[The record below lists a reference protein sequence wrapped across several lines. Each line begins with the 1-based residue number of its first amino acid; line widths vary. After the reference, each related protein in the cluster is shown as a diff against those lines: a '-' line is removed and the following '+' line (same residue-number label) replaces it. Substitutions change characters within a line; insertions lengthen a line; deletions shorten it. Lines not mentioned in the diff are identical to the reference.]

1 MSLFRFTFSNLID
14 SIFFALFPISFF
26 FFSNYAVY
34 LICHKFLK
42 LMLFDWQIGSRI
54 TSKRV
59 GMFLETSFPSS
70 YILIDRHP
78 CRHDPSHVVTHRIQ
92 ANVAEF
98 AASLCRCTFQRKRS
112 RWTEILTILNSVV

>member
-1 MSLFRFTFSNLID
+1 MSLFRFTFSNIIE
-14 SIFFALFPISFF
+14 SIFFALFALS

-42 LMLFDWQIGSRI
+42 LMWFDWQIGSRI

-98 AASLCRCTFQRKRS
+98 AARLCRCTFQRKRS
-112 RWTEILTILNSVV
+112 RWTEFLTILNSVV